1 MREIT
6 RFKMTKGHSNRTRV
20 SVDWKTKVIE
30 GIKRGI
36 ADAKAGR
43 VVSHEVAMAEID
55 AVIVAVDAERT
66 GKV

>member
-1 MREIT
+1 
-6 RFKMTKGHSNRTRV
+6 MTTGHTNRIRV
-20 SVDWKTKVIE
+20 SVDWETKMIE

-43 VVSHEVAMAEID
+43 VMPHEAAMAEID
-55 AVIVAVDAERT
+55 AVIEAVEAERT

>member
-1 MREIT
+1 MRI
-6 RFKMTKGHSNRTRV
+6 RV
-20 SVDWKTKVIE
+20 STDWETEVLE

-43 VVSHEVAMAEID
+43 LVPHEAAMAEID
-55 AVIVAVDAERT
+55 AVIAAVEAERT

>member
-1 MREIT
+1 T
-6 RFKMTKGHSNRTRV
+6 TGHTNRIRV
-20 SVDWKTKVIE
+20 SVDWEAKMIE

-43 VVSHEVAMAEID
+43 VVPHEAAMAEID
-55 AVIVAVDAERT
+55 AVIEAVDAERT

>member
-1 MREIT
+1 
-6 RFKMTKGHSNRTRV
+6 MTTGHTNRIR
-20 SVDWKTKVIE
+20 VDWETKMIE

-43 VVSHEVAMAEID
+43 VVPHEAAMAEID
-55 AVIVAVDAERT
+55 AVIEAVEAERT

>member
-1 MREIT
+1 
-6 RFKMTKGHSNRTRV
+6 MTTGHTNRIRV
-20 SVDWKTKVIE
+20 SVDWETKMIE

-43 VVSHEVAMAEID
+43 VVPHEAAMAEID
-55 AVIVAVDAERT
+55 AVIEAVDAERT

>member
-1 MREIT
+1 ML
-6 RFKMTKGHSNRTRV
+6 
-20 SVDWKTKVIE
+20 E

-43 VVSHEVAMAEID
+43 LVPHEAAMAEID
-55 AVIVAVDAERT
+55 AVIEAVEAERT

>member
-1 MREIT
+1 
-6 RFKMTKGHSNRTRV
+6 MTTGHTNRIRV
-20 SVDWKTKVIE
+20 SVDWETKMIE

-43 VVSHEVAMAEID
+43 VAPHEAAMAEID
-55 AVIVAVDAERT
+55 AVIEAVEAERT